1 MPLSNPSP
9 GGRGLLAPGVPLLD
23 IFINGI
29 VQHVVF
35 RAWSLGLST
44 KFSVSFHIIACWH
57 LIPKAEECPP
67 CGQTMGAYLP
77 PGQGPPGLS
86 PTGCLEG
93 PLFRKPSLIPS
104 FSSPVSV
111 LTSSPPPH
119 PALCLC
125 VHETLLPCPRG
136 RGGCSDTRPPRAQQL
151 GWGLSPLSAP
161 PATFQCVP
169 VPLRHHPPEPGA
181 DEPSPGQPGAR
192 PAAGYSGEVG
202 LRGCRA
208 GGPPGSRVQALHCP
222 PRPPC
227 PRQETIEQL
236 LSNMLEG
243 EQSQSV
249 IVSGV
254 QVLLT
259 LLEPRRPR

>member
-1 MPLSNPSP
+1 MW
-9 GGRGLLAPGVPLLD
+9 AD
-23 IFINGI
+23 
-29 VQHVVF
+29 H
-35 RAWSLGLST
+35 
-44 KFSVSFHIIACWH
+44 
-57 LIPKAEECPP
+57 
-67 CGQTMGAYLP
+67 
-77 PGQGPPGLS
+77 
-86 PTGCLEG
+86 GCL
-93 PLFRKPSLIPS
+93 
-104 FSSPVSV
+104 SSPWSGATWAVPHWMLGRASLQEAFLNSLFLLSSV
-111 LTSSPPPH
+111 CAHFLSPPH